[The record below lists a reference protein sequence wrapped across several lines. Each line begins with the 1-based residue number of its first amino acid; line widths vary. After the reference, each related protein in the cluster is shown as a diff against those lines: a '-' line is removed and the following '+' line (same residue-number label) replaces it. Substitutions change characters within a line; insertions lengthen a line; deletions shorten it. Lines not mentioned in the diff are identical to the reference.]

1 MDHGPVKNGAQA
13 VRYRDSAYEDD
24 RHGDDE
30 VDDSVK
36 EDMRKL
42 EESFPRIKRYYRL
55 IDRIGEGTVTISIPS
70 GTGFSVA

>member
-1 MDHGPVKNGAQA
+1 MDPATNGTQA
-13 VRYRDSAYEDD
+13 LRYHDREDEED
-24 RHGDDE
+24 RLEDDE

-55 IDRIGEGTVTISIPS
+55 INRIGEGTVTISLPC
-70 GTGFSVA
+70 